1 MALKSACIA
10 VALMFCTSSAHAQ
23 LLPIGNALPVL
34 LDTVGAV
41 ANPLLQPVLGDIVGP
56 LLTDV
61 IPQLLPPVS
70 ALLGGLLADP
80 LNLVDGL
87 LILPR
92 GLDLPP
98 LPGLE

>member
-1 MALKSACIA
+1 MTLKSACVA
-10 VALMFCTSSAHAQ
+10 VALMLCTSSAHAQ
-23 LLPIGNALPVL
+23 LPPIGHAIPALL
-34 LDTVGAV
+34 ETVGAV
-41 ANPLLQPVLGDIVGP
+41 ANPLLQPILGDIVGP
-56 LLTDV
+56 LLTALV
-61 IPQLLPPVS
+61 PQLLPPVS